1 MSVIGDFEPM
11 AYAYGLP
18 LTYVEFMCLLYCHS
32 FGSMFPIK
40 MFVVMI
46 MLLKVLKTRYIS

>member
-32 FGSMFPIK
+32 FGSTFPIK
-40 MFVVMI
+40 MFVMMI
-46 MLLKVLKTRYIS
+46 MLLKVLKT